1 MRVLRT
7 TRWGQTSEVWLLSS
21 RSWDGGSYTPC
32 SLTQRFCGHPPQ
44 HSHLC
49 SLFSYTVVLWARP
62 YTHTHT
68 HRDTPVFRVCQA
80 GAYKS
85 MCVKTEQAWSFQV
98 IDSRCKVSIPIFLK
112 LNIITISSLSSA
124 CWQISRYYSC

>member
-49 SLFSYTVVLWARP
+49 SLFTYTVVLWARP

-68 HRDTPVFRVCQA
+68 QRHPSVPCVSGRCIQKHVCKDRA
-80 GAYKS
+80 GVEFS
-85 MCVKTEQAWSFQV
+85 GH
-98 IDSRCKVSIPIFLK
+98 
-112 LNIITISSLSSA
+112 
-124 CWQISRYYSC
+124 